1 MYAHLNE
8 CLLEKH
14 GLQVGQNQDNLLAIK
29 ILKAESSLVILS
41 AVCIFRQPIF
51 ILLYMRLYDVLWF
64 LFSFIDQ
71 FLLHQSTKLIL
82 IKNNQVK
89 SFFFL
94 QASTFQSKLSIR
106 LSFQNNLKQN
116 TLVKIHIFNVT
127 DIKTSTKELWFPAR
141 MVIS

>member
-14 GLQVGQNQDNLLAIK
+14 GLQVGQNQHNLLAIK

-51 ILLYMRLYDVLWF
+51 ILLDMRLFDVLWF

-71 FLLHQSTKLIL
+71 FLFHQSTKLIL

-89 SFFFL
+89 SFFLL

-116 TLVKIHIFNVT
+116 TLVKIHIFNVP